1 MRLVPETVIVSVSA
15 PLTGSTIAFL
25 YPAEEMFS
33 VAMPHYDP
41 NKIPANMC
49 HTITRVWVILLND
62 WGEGLL
68 FLAL

>member
-1 MRLVPETVIVSVSA
+1 MRLMLETVIVSVST
-15 PLTGSTIAFL
+15 PLTGPTAAFL
-25 YPAEEMFS
+25 YLAEKTFS
-33 VAMPHYDP
+33 VAMPHNP